1 MRIRELLENKFFKD
15 LDFVK
20 STENGRE
27 LDFDLVEDLTHF
39 MNHDDDV
46 YRRHVY
52 PSIANCLDRANSKR
66 SINPEIFKPA
76 VVSSYKLYVK
86 KFPIRELPES
96 LDDKTVTS
104 VCKKMQEDF
113 KQHLADG
120 KYKD

>member
-20 STENGRE
+20 STEKGRE

-39 MNHDDDV
+39 MNYDDDV

-52 PSIANCLDRANSKR
+52 PSIANCLDRSNSKR
-66 SINPEIFKPA
+66 SINPDIFKPA
-76 VVSSYKLYVK
+76 VESSYNAYVK
-86 KFPIRELPES
+86 KFPIRELPKS
-96 LDDKTVTS
+96 LDEKTINS
-104 VCKKMQEDF
+104 ICKKMQEDF

>member
-20 STENGRE
+20 STEKGRE
-27 LDFDLVEDLTHF
+27 LDFDLIEDLTHF
-39 MNHDDDV
+39 MNYDDDV

-52 PSIANCLDRANSKR
+52 PSIANCLDRSNSNR
-66 SINPEIFKPA
+66 SINPSIFKPA
-76 VVSSYKLYVK
+76 VESSYKLYVK
-86 KFPIRELPES
+86 KFPIRELPKS
-96 LDDKTVTS
+96 LDEKTINS

>member
-1 MRIRELLENKFFKD
+1 MRIRELLENKYFKD

-20 STENGRE
+20 STEKGRE
-27 LDFDLVEDLTHF
+27 IDFDLVEDLTHF

-52 PSIANCLDRANSKR
+52 PSIAKCVDSANHKR
-66 SINPEIFKPA
+66 PINPDIFKPA

-96 LDDKTVTS
+96 LDDKTVNNI
-104 VCKKMQEDF
+104 CKKMQEDF
-113 KQHLADG
+113 KKHLADG

>member
-20 STENGRE
+20 STEKGRE
-27 LDFDLVEDLTHF
+27 LDFDLVEDLVHF

-66 SINPEIFKPA
+66 SINSDVFKPA
-76 VVSSYKLYVK
+76 VESSYKLYVK

-96 LDDKTVTS
+96 LDDKTVNNI
-104 VCKKMQEDF
+104 CKKMQEDF

>member
-20 STENGRE
+20 STETGRE
-27 LDFDLVEDLTHF
+27 LDYDLVEDLTHF

-66 SINPEIFKPA
+66 SINPDIFKPA

-96 LDDKTVTS
+96 LDEKTVNS
-104 VCKKMQEDF
+104 ICKKMQEDF

>member
-27 LDFDLVEDLTHF
+27 IDFDLVEDLTHF

-96 LDDKTVTS
+96 LDEKTVTNI
-104 VCKKMQEDF
+104 CKKMQEDF